1 MSEIKNRIDFV
12 TSLMC
17 KTVIRM
23 ETLMQVIFP
32 V

>member
-1 MSEIKNRIDFV
+1 MSEITESISF